1 MPLNYWFSRKIIK
14 ILTGNSQIIFT
25 FKHTLCADIR
35 INVLQMFYMF
45 YKNEMITIKML
56 VRPERMKKDGT
67 WNVNLRISFN
77 RNTSYLS
84 TPYYVVKQ
92 QMNKLFEVSDK
103 FLKLQLDD
111 DLLKARKEIVQSFE
125 KLSKMS
131 VQEISDH
138 LQNFLYT
145 KKEENINFF
154 DFANEHIAEMINNA
168 QSSAGNYGISIRK
181 IKMFVGHS
189 RLNIN
194 DITVSFL
201 NEFDAWLKN
210 TGVGIRGRALYLS
223 NLRAIINAAK
233 KKYNDEDAGIIRI
246 PKNPFKYF
254 SLPLEPA
261 TEKRALTLEQLKAF
275 IAYEPKKEPV
285 LMAKV
290 AYLLSFYFVGM
301 NSKDIYLLPAVT
313 GERISY
319 QRAKTKKQRAHIDG
333 AFISIKIEPE
343 AKILMKLYDD
353 PTGKMAFNF
362 IYRYSTPSGF
372 NSAVNENLKEIGR
385 AIGVTDLEFYSA
397 RHTWATLFVNKC
409 GGSESEA
416 AFCLNHVSPFKVTT
430 TYIEKDFTRIDK
442 ANRKVIDLL
451 I

>member
-1 MPLNYWFSRKIIK
+1 
-14 ILTGNSQIIFT
+14 
-25 FKHTLCADIR
+25 
-35 INVLQMFYMF
+35 
-45 YKNEMITIKML
+45 MI
-56 VRPERMKKDGT
+56 RPERMKKDGT

-77 RNTSYLS
+77 RNTAYMA
-84 TPYYVVKQ
+84 TPYYIVKQ
-92 QMNKLFEVSDK
+92 QMNKKFEITDK
-103 FLKLQLDD
+103 FLQLQIDD
-111 DLLKARKEIVQSFE
+111 DLIKSRKEIIASYD
-125 KLSKMS
+125 KLSKLT
-131 VQEISDH
+131 VKGIADH

-145 KKEENINFF
+145 KREEYINFF
-154 DFANEHIAEMINNA
+154 DFANDHVEEMIQNA

-181 IKMFVGHS
+181 IQKFVGHS

-194 DITVSFL
+194 DITVNFITD
-201 NEFDAWLKN
+201 FDNWLKN
-210 TGVGIRGRALYLS
+210 TGVGIRGRGLYLS
-223 NLRAIINAAK
+223 NLRAIHNAAK
-233 KKYNDEDAGIIRI
+233 KKYNDEDSGIIRI
-246 PKNPFKYF
+246 PRNPFKFF

-275 IAYEPKKEPV
+275 IAYEPKKELV

-301 NSKDIYLLPAVT
+301 NSIDIYYLPAVT

-430 TYIEKDFTRIDK
+430 TYIEKDFTRIDV
-442 ANRKVIDLL
+442 ANRRVLDLVK
-451 I
+451 